1 VDSDELTVA
10 VNFWW
15 QSNYM
20 SNMPE
25 HMDSYYLRRITRRL
39 IDREMVCKLFSLISK
54 DCWNYDIFLTHPYC

>member
-39 IDREMVCKLFSLISK
+39 IDREMV
-54 DCWNYDIFLTHPYC
+54 